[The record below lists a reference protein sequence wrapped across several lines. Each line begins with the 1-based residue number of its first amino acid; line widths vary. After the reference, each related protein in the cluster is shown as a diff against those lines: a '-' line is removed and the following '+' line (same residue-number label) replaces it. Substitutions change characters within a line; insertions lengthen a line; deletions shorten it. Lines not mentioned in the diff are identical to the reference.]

1 MGLKQLFGLTRPREA
16 LLLPDYA
23 WLYPEVP
30 PGVWIRARNVAD
42 RIRREV
48 ARGRHPWPTPGPRLL
63 ADEHFRFRDGQHA
76 LGRWL
81 GGRRG
86 DSRSRGATH

>member
-30 PGVWIRARNVAD
+30 AGVWMKARNVAD

-48 ARGRHPWPTPGPRLL
+48 THGRHPWPTGPRLL
-63 ADEHFRFRDGQHA
+63 AEEHFRFRDGQHA

-81 GGRRG
+81 GARRRARQP
-86 DSRSRGATH
+86 DRH

>member
-1 MGLKQLFGLTRPREA
+1 MGLKHLLGLTRPREA

-23 WLYPEVP
+23 SLYPEVP
-30 PGVWIRARNVAD
+30 PGVWIKARNIAD

-63 ADEHFRFRDGQHA
+63 ADEHFRFRDGEHA

-81 GGRRG
+81 GGRRE
-86 DSRSRGATH
+86 RRQERH

>member
-30 PGVWIRARNVAD
+30 PGVWLKARSLAD

-63 ADEHFRFRDGQHA
+63 ADEHFRFRDGEHA

-81 GGRRG
+81 GERRARRQ
-86 DSRSRGATH
+86 DRH